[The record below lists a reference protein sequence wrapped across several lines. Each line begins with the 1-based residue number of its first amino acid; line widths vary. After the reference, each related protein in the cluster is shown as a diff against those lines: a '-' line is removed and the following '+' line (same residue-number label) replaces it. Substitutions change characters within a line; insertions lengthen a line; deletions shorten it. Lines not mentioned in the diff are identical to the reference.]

1 MKKFDYK
8 ERNLISG
15 IHLLGPILI
24 FVGLFA
30 LVSPVF
36 LKSESS
42 MEKIIGVGVGA
53 IIIGFGI
60 ISSYS
65 GTQIDFSEK
74 KVMEYFS
81 LGGFRMGKWTTL
93 PDILKVKV
101 ISNSYIKTN
110 TPNGVS
116 PTFSGKVTDFKT
128 LLYSEASK
136 PVFSFFY
143 SNKAT
148 AVKDAKIIASNL
160 NAKLVLNIHGSE

>member
-24 FVGLFA
+24 FAGLFA

-36 LKSESS
+36 LKSESPK
-42 MEKIIGVGVGA
+42 EKIIGVGVGA
-53 IIIGFGI
+53 IIIGLGI

-65 GTQIDFSEK
+65 GTEIDFSEK
-74 KVMEYFS
+74 KVREYFS
-81 LGGFRMGKWTTL
+81 LGGVRMGKWKAL

-101 ISNSYIKTN
+101 ISNSYIRRN

-116 PTFSGKVTDFKT
+116 PTFSGRVTDFKT
-128 LLYSEASK
+128 VLYSEASK

-143 SNKAT
+143 SNKAS
-148 AVKDAKIIASNL
+148 AVKNAKHIASNL
-160 NAKLVLNIHGSE
+160 SAKLVLNIHDSE